1 MQPGTVTSQP
11 QSPAHQP
18 SQSSQSSGQQ
28 QPASGAPGESDGEGP
43 RRVEFVDR
51 TIKTLDEKLR
61 NLLYQEHAPSQPS
74 STASDPPASG
84 TEGVSSPPVSDCQS
98 TEGALSKKKGEP
110 LPQIPERTDSVGAL
124 SDSAVAA
131 TNRVVNRRD
140 VTTSSKSRFQ
150 IIPTPPDVICRS
162 EKSQT
167 SLSTYSSPAPS
178 SGSGG
183 SHSQS
188 QGKGS
193 KEKGNVPVGK
203 SSLAAAA
210 VNENVQ
216 ASKPHI
222 SNRFSAPPNFY
233 QATPT
238 SSPDLTPH
246 HIPRAQTIDTPT
258 PLQQHNSSHLYS
270 DSADEDSSSI
280 ALPPAHPAPPPHTL
294 SEHSGSDLVKRA
306 VAFLRRSG
314 RSKSEQSSESPS
326 RQPVAMNGHASAG
339 HAHSSY
345 ISSDND
351 SEFEDADMRKE
362 LQKLREKHMKEIS
375 ELQAFQRNE
384 IERLYKELGK
394 TLPPNVGLL
403 HAAPPSGRR
412 RRASK
417 HKLKAGKLLNPMVQ
431 QLKNNL
437 NTSTERKGM
446 WVGMVG

>member
-1 MQPGTVTSQP
+1 M
-11 QSPAHQP
+11 
-18 SQSSQSSGQQ
+18 
-28 QPASGAPGESDGEGP
+28 
-43 RRVEFVDR
+43 
-51 TIKTLDEKLR
+51 
-61 NLLYQEHAPSQPS
+61 
-74 STASDPPASG
+74 
-84 TEGVSSPPVSDCQS
+84 
-98 TEGALSKKKGEP
+98 
-110 LPQIPERTDSVGAL
+110 
-124 SDSAVAA
+124 
-131 TNRVVNRRD
+131 
-140 VTTSSKSRFQ
+140 
-150 IIPTPPDVICRS
+150 
-162 EKSQT
+162 
-167 SLSTYSSPAPS
+167 
-178 SGSGG
+178 
-183 SHSQS
+183 
-188 QGKGS
+188 
-193 KEKGNVPVGK
+193 GK

-210 VNENVQ
+210 VYEHVQ

-362 LQKLREKHMKEIS
+362 LQKLREK
-375 ELQAFQRNE
+375 
-384 IERLYKELGK
+384 
-394 TLPPNVGLL
+394 
-403 HAAPPSGRR
+403 
-412 RRASK
+412 
-417 HKLKAGKLLNPMVQ
+417 
-431 QLKNNL
+431 
-437 NTSTERKGM
+437 
-446 WVGMVG
+446 